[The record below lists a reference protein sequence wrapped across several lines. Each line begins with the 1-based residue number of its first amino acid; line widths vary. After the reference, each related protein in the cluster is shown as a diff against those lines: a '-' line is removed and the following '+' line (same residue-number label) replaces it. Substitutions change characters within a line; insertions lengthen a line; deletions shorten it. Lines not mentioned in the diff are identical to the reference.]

1 MPAPSGDDEPFLLEL
16 DDDMIDAPQDWDR
29 KMLEAYQ
36 ALPKVGFLQARLA
49 DDGFSPG
56 SDLFYRTNSTSTSSR
71 T

>member
-1 MPAPSGDDEPFLLEL
+1 MLEL

-29 KMLEAYQ
+29 AMLEAYQ

-56 SDLFYRTNSTSTSSR
+56 SDLFT
-71 T
+71 